1 MDKQE
6 RKLQIRTNT
15 QQMEEIDHLM
25 LLFPEHKFPDIA
37 RSCLLI
43 ELPMLEARPEQ
54 LQQAVDVLGNGFT
67 ESMDLR
73 LGYRINGW
81 VAKVAR
87 LHKKSVADVIRA
99 AIHLATPLLIANNHL
114 VDIVSPRQYEWPEDN
129 CD

>member
-73 LGYRINGW
+73 LGIVSMDGW
-81 VAKVAR
+81 PRWLGSTRSLLPTSSA
-87 LHKKSVADVIRA
+87 LPSIW
-99 AIHLATPLLIANNHL
+99 PLL
-114 VDIVSPRQYEWPEDN
+114 
-129 CD
+129 C